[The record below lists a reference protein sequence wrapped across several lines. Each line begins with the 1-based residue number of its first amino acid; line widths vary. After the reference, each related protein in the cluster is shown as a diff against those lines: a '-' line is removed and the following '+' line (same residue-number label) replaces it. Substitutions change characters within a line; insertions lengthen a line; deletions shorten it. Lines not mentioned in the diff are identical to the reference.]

1 MKPSIPCENYIS
13 PSSAAIPRK
22 HRRVQHNCD
31 PTTMF
36 PPATKRPRRGSDA
49 TAVSSN
55 TTPTRFR
62 RALSESNA
70 SHSMNYPVRNP
81 QGLLLLS
88 FPLKL
93 HLMLER
99 CESERCCRRRNPKR
113 RSVPCSESGL
123 VSVPDVSSSEEEE
136 TNSTDASSDSDH
148 DDSSIIVGWLPSGKS
163 FKIYDEERFVREIM
177 TSYFFG
183 HDDSNGSFETFE
195 RNLELWGFSR
205 MPCVEGPTTRRVH
218 VCSHPFFVKGLPSLC
233 RNMRFRI
240 PHRPLTVA

>member
-1 MKPSIPCENYIS
+1 MNPLITCETF
-13 PSSAAIPRK
+13 PRN
-22 HRRVQHNCD
+22 HNRAQRNFGEKA
-31 PTTMF
+31 TMF

-55 TTPTRFR
+55 TTATHIG

-99 CESERCCRRRNPKR
+99 CESERCCRRRRRSPKR
-113 RSVPCSESGL
+113 RRVTCSESGV
-123 VSVPDVSSSEEEE
+123 VSDASSSSSEVEEEE
-136 TNSTDASSDSDH
+136 TNSMDASSDSGN
-148 DDSSIIVGWLPSGKS
+148 DDSSVIVGWLPSGKS

-177 TSYFFG
+177 PSYFFG

-195 RNLELWGFSR
+195 RNLELWYVLIL
-205 MPCVEGPTTRRVH
+205 CVVCLLAVYCCRR
-218 VCSHPFFVKGLPSLC
+218 
-233 RNMRFRI
+233 N
-240 PHRPLTVA
+240 